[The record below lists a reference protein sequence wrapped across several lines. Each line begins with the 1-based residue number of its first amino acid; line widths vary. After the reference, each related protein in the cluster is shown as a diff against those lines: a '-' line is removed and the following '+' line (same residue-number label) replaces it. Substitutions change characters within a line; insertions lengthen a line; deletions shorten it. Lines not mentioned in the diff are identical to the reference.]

1 MVHVLV
7 TGGVGFIGSHTVLAL
22 LEEGHSVVIVDDL
35 SNSFP
40 RVFEHMKKLAG
51 DKKDKMKFEQA
62 DVGDK
67 EALDRIFAAEKPEA
81 VIHFAGSKAV
91 GESIELPL
99 KYYRNNMVASI
110 VLLEVMQKHNCKLL
124 VFSSSATVYGI
135 PERVPLTEDCP
146 LSAINPYGRTK
157 LFQEDMFRWGW
168 DVAVADKDVRIL
180 LLRYFNP
187 VGAHPSGEIGEHPV
201 GIPNNL
207 MPYVMQARHSPSG
220 CSTRGRST
228 GGFGLRASAAASW
241 AAVALGQREFL
252 RVFGSDYDT
261 PDGTAIRDYISVMD
275 LAAGHVA
282 ALNKIINT
290 PGFGCQ
296 AVNLGTGKGTTVLEM
311 VASFEKASGAK
322 VPYKLV
328 DRRPGDAGAV
338 WAGTDLAEE
347 MLGWKATRNLDDMCA
362 SLWKWATQY
371 PQGYETPE
379 PAAAK

>member
-22 LEEGHSVVIVDDL
+22 LDEGHSVVIVDDL

-40 RVFEHMKKLAG
+40 RVFEHLKKLAG
-51 DKKDKMKFEQA
+51 DKAPKMKFEQA

-67 EALDRIFAAEKPEA
+67 ERLDAIFAAEKPEA

-91 GESIELPL
+91 GESIQKPL
-99 KYYRNNMVASI
+99 LYYRNNMVASI
-110 VLLEVMQKHNCKLL
+110 VLLEVMQKHGCNLL

-157 LFQEDMFRWGW
+157 LFQEDMFR
-168 DVAVADKDVRIL
+168 DVAASDSAARIL

-187 VGAHPSGEIGEHPV
+187 VGAHPSGDIGEHPV

-207 MPYVMQARHSPSG
+207 MPYVQQ
-220 CSTRGRST
+220 
-228 GGFGLRASAAASW
+228 
-241 AAVALGQREFL
+241 VAMGQREFL
-252 RVFGSDYDT
+252 SVFGSDYDT
-261 PDGTAIRDYISVMD
+261 PDGTAVRDYIHVMD

-282 ALNKIINT
+282 ALNKLLKT
-290 PGFGCQ
+290 PDFGCQ

-328 DRRPGDAGAV
+328 DRRAGDAGAV
-338 WAGTDLAEE
+338 WAGTDLAAE
-347 MLGWKATRNLDDMCA
+347 MLGWRATRGLDEMCA
-362 SLWKWATQY
+362 SLWKWAQQY
-371 PQGYETPE
+371 PQGYDTPL
-379 PAAAK
+379 PAGGQK

>member
-7 TGGVGFIGSHTVLAL
+7 TGGLGFIGSHTVLAL
-22 LEEGHSVVIVDDL
+22 LEDGHTAVIVDDL

-40 RVFEHMKKLAG
+40 RVFDHVKRLAG
-51 DKKDKMKFEQA
+51 DKAGKIKFVQA

-67 EALDRIFAAEKPEA
+67 DALEAVFAAEKPQA
-81 VIHFAGSKAV
+81 VIHFAGFKAV
-91 GESIELPL
+91 GESVEQPV
-99 KYYRNNMVASI
+99 KYYKNNMVSSI
-110 VLLEVMQKHNCKLL
+110 VLLEAMKKHGCHQL

-157 LFQEDMFRWGW
+157 LFQEDMFR
-168 DVAVADKDVRIL
+168 DVAASDPDIRIL

-207 MPYVMQARHSPSG
+207 MPYVQQ
-220 CSTRGRST
+220 
-228 GGFGLRASAAASW
+228 
-241 AAVALGQREFL
+241 VALGQREFL

-261 PDGTAIRDYISVMD
+261 SDGTAVRDYIHVVD
-275 LAAGHVA
+275 LAEGHVA
-282 ALNKIINT
+282 AIRKLAST
-290 PGFGCQ
+290 PGFGCK

-311 VASFEKASGAK
+311 VNTFEKSTGAK
-322 VPYKLV
+322 VAYQLV

-338 WAGTDLAEE
+338 WAGTELAAE
-347 MLGWKATRNLDDMCA
+347 MLGWRAKRDLAEMCS
-362 SLWKWATQY
+362 SLWKWAQQY

-379 PAAAK
+379 TK